1 MRIYA
6 VVDRIIIKDLGDG
19 TLRQCLTTLS
29 LIPKVYSQVDLKEKS
44 GLLFIWLQQSSAS
57 FKDEVDENSKNLVQL

>member
-19 TLRQCLTTLS
+19 TLRQCLTNPS
-29 LIPKVYSQVDLKEKS
+29 LIPKVYSQVDFETEKVLCYSS
-44 GLLFIWLQQSSAS
+44 GYSNLQQVL
-57 FKDEVDENSKNLVQL
+57 EE